1 MHARLA
7 SFLAPAV
14 LALALCCAGLTAS
27 AKPEDFRQYVLW
39 FYPPGI
45 PKAPLVILIEG
56 SGGTNANAKSPWVDW
71 FRARG
76 IAVAQVRSAASR
88 GQRDWSGTGCT
99 LNYSNDAR
107 DVLDLAQAEQPRI
120 DATRFAIMG
129 FSRGGTQVLNSAK
142 SFRGAAAQP
151 AAVFALYPGCDGWC
165 QTDYAK
171 DGPTPVHILYGDADE
186 WGKLKDTFGLC
197 RRLAGGKIS
206 FHPLAGAHHGFDGTS
221 TGTFRAAGSSY
232 RYEPDAAALEAARGI
247 VARQLAAS
255 WNLPN

>member
-1 MHARLA
+1 MPVRISSL
-7 SFLAPAV
+7 FVPL
-14 LALALCCAGLTAS
+14 LLILALCCGGPGAS

-45 PKAPLVILIEG
+45 PKAPFVILIEG
-56 SGGTNANAKSPWVDW
+56 SGGTGANAKSPWVDW

-120 DATRFAIMG
+120 DTTRFAIMG
-129 FSRGGTQVLNSAK
+129 FSRGGTQVLNSAR
-142 SFRGAAAQP
+142 SFRGAPAQP

-197 RRLAGGKIS
+197 RKLAGGKIT
-206 FHPLAGAHHGFDGTS
+206 FHSLAGAHHGFDGTS
-221 TGTFRAAGSSY
+221 TGTFRAAGSTY
-232 RYEPDAAALEAARGI
+232 RYEPNAAALEAARDI
-247 VARQLAAS
+247 VARQIGAA